1 MPTLFALALE
11 KALKN
16 MSANEIK
23 NFVKTNRLP
32 NRYGGSQIAVN
43 HHLTSNRNNV
53 FTPKSRAYIKKALFG
68 NIARHAA
75 SVANWKRYENQ
86 YKNNL
91 TEVVRNFMYSLGG
104 VLTRTPSQLSPG
116 TKKNITESGKK
127 LLTAG
132 ILNNTEKQK
141 IRNFLN
147 FVKNSNNSTRR
158 LGSPIPLM
166 YKIGNTRVYM
176 GNTGRERSVHRAVAR
191 NRRNHGNNTNFAYYL
206 AAVPR

>member
-91 TEVVRNFMYSLGG
+91 TEVVGKFMYSLN
-104 VLTRTPSQLSPG
+104 
-116 TKKNITESGKK
+116 KKNITESGKK

>member
-91 TEVVRNFMYSLGG
+91 TEVVSKFMYSLN
-104 VLTRTPSQLSPG
+104 
-116 TKKNITESGKK
+116 KKNITESGKK